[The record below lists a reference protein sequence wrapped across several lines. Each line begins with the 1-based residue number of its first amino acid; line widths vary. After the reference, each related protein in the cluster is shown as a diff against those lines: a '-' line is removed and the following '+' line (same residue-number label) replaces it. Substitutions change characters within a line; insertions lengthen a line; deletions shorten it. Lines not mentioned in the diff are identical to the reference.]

1 MKLHKLALMIGIA
14 ITTIPLSA
22 NAESSLRDIE
32 ARLNSLEKRAIEA
45 ETRASAAEQKAER
58 LEKLMTKQ
66 TPALK
71 SRNNTN
77 LEQRITML
85 EKNADQTQI
94 ETRLA
99 SAKMEQLQDKQNK
112 AAKLS
117 DLVSADNSRG
127 MLKLYG
133 DVEFNIDAASR
144 KGQITSMQTQYGR
157 QSDNFSD
164 KERWDINGRILI
176 GVDGERKLDNG
187 NYAGFSVQPLANMSG
202 NIGLDDAVF
211 YFGKE
216 DKWKYKIGRY
226 EAYDMFP
233 LNQDTFVEH
242 SGNSANDLYADG
254 FGYIY
259 MMKEGRG
266 RSNSGGAMNL
276 SSSYNDWYFEVNTLI
291 EDGSKIFKDEEYH
304 GRKLNNKKN
313 VIYVRPVVAW
323 STHNLTIAGAID
335 ANVISNAYGF
345 NNEDGKFEDQSRRT
359 GYGMTMKWDTLK
371 DDPENG
377 ITLNVSTAYLDAKEE
392 TDFSAG
398 TNILW
403 RKFQLGYVYAHNDI
417 KSYQVP
423 DLLNNSKYNTL
434 SPGKYNIH
442 TVFTSYELPNILEM
456 DNFKTYLG
464 AYYSY
469 IKGNDDMT
477 TVDSNDKD
485 RYGARIRFKYLF

>member
-1 MKLHKLALMIGIA
+1 MKLTQLALLTGFA
-14 ITTIPLSA
+14 ISFSAGAETSLS
-22 NAESSLRDIE
+22 DIE
-32 ARLNSLEKRAIEA
+32 ARLNSLEKRASEA
-45 ETRASAAEQKAER
+45 EARAVAAEKKAER
-58 LEKLMTKQ
+58 LENLM
-66 TPALK
+66 A
-71 SRNNTN
+71 RNTAQAGNTGREN
-77 LEQRITML
+77 TSGFSNI
-85 EKNADQTQI
+85 
-94 ETRLA
+94 
-99 SAKMEQLQDKQNK
+99 
-112 AAKLS
+112 
-117 DLVSADNSRG
+117 VSADNEKG
-127 MLKLYG
+127 TLKLYG

-144 KGQITSMQTQYGR
+144 KGQITSMQTQAGR
-157 QSDNFSD
+157 GADDFGD

-176 GVDGERKLDNG
+176 GLDGQRKLDNG

-216 DKWKYKIGRY
+216 NKWKYKIGRY

-276 SSSYNDWYFEVNTLI
+276 SSNYDNWYFEVNTLV
-291 EDGSKIFKDEEYH
+291 EDGSRVFKDQEYH
-304 GRKLNNKKN
+304 GRKLQNKKN

-323 STHNLTIAGAID
+323 NYDNVTIAGAVD

-345 NNEDGKFEDQSRRT
+345 NNADGKFEDQSRRT
-359 GYGMTMKWDTLK
+359 GYGLTMKWDTLK

-377 ITLNVSTAYLDAKEE
+377 MVVNVSTAYLDAKNEN
-392 TDFSAG
+392 DFSAG
-398 TNILW
+398 TNVLW
-403 RKFQLGYVYAHNDI
+403 RKFQLGYIYAHNNI
-417 KSYQVP
+417 KSYQVV
-423 DLLNNSKYNTL
+423 NSADDSQYDIL
-434 SPGKYNIH
+434 YPGKYNIH
-442 TVFTSYELPNILEM
+442 TVFMSYELPDILGM

-464 AYYSY
+464 AYYSH
-469 IKGNDDMT
+469 INGKDDMT
-477 TVDSNDKD
+477 MVDSKDND